1 MRAYRSICL
10 TLSAL
15 AFAPLL
21 FAQTGASNPAL
32 SSVQRAHMKDLGAR
46 MESFQRTNQDSAIHY
61 GRLLYREGA
70 LARNAFFTAEGARGI
85 GLAKGESTVA
95 DSVTY
100 YLEIALRG
108 YETCDSIR
116 HLVYVA
122 EALSRFYMVQGRQAL
137 ALDRL
142 NTALLN
148 AEQTGDSASLSKV
161 FHRVA
166 TIHAAMGQHQLSLT
180 ESRKSLAI
188 NLAMGQPLAVSVNYN
203 AMGSSFVDLG
213 ELDSARVYFS
223 KSLKI
228 KEQLKDLK
236 GIGSVLNNMALME
249 VDAKN
254 FAEADALLN
263 RCIAIGKKT
272 GVSSLITMAQINQ
285 GYCALK
291 KGNPD
296 QAISLLLSAMKN
308 PEVQRNLTY
317 HIEVA
322 SNLASAYAE
331 IGDFASAYRY
341 KEEFLAITDS
351 MRKQDMA
358 TKVLALQNEIE
369 EQRHRRD
376 VDALNALSAAQEV
389 QIRNRQTL
397 ILVLGVLVLL
407 VFAVA
412 LLLWLRYRIR
422 TREHDRLNALN
433 QLKSRFFSNISHEFK
448 TPLSLIL
455 GPLDKLMASTEPGS
469 EERVLYAL
477 MQRNA
482 RQLLDLNNQL
492 LDLARLESGKM
503 QLRSSEIHWQHS
515 LRGIASAFLPD
526 ALRREVSLDIQVMGD
541 DVEALA
547 DRNAVEKILNNLLSN
562 ALKHTPGGGSI
573 HFSATLV
580 QAEEDADPETAG
592 EWRGTHALLT
602 VSDSGKGI
610 PQDDLDRIFDR
621 FYQVES
627 DRQAGTPGTGIG
639 LALVRELVQLM
650 DGEIQVQSSVGTG
663 TTFNVRLPLQVRP
676 SSGQPLPT
684 PDPDEQNMPSAAE
697 LGALPRLLIV
707 EDNEEM
713 RDYMRREFAIAFDV
727 VVAENG
733 LIGLEKA
740 VDETPDII
748 ISDLMMPEMDG
759 IALCAAIKSS
769 PATSHVP
776 FILLT
781 ALGSVEDRV
790 RGLEEGADDY
800 LQKPFH
806 TGELMARARNLIEQ
820 RRALRRLWTQPT
832 TDSADLPASSLNR
845 LDQEFLER
853 AMATTR
859 EHMADPEYSV
869 ETFAREMHMS
879 RPQLFRKIKALTD
892 QNLSEFIRT
901 VRLREAGRL
910 FAENFGNVTE
920 VLYAVGF
927 NNSSYFS
934 KCFREMYGMAP
945 SDYAEQFR
953 VRSK

>member
-1 MRAYRSICL
+1 MTAFRSA
-10 TLSAL
+10 TLLLLLVL
-15 AFAPLL
+15 ATCQVH
-21 FAQTGASNPAL
+21 AQAGASHKAL
-32 SSVQRAHMKDLGAR
+32 TSQQRARFGELVTKIR
-46 MESFQRTNQDSAIHY
+46 SFRRTNQDSTLYY
-61 GRLLYREGA
+61 GRTLYREAARTGDPFYTACGA
-70 LARNAFFTAEGARGI
+70 NAI
-85 GLAKGESTVA
+85 GMAKSESNVG

-100 YLEIALRG
+100 YMEIALKG
-108 YETCDSIR
+108 FEQTDSIR
-116 HLVYVA
+116 ELVFAA
-122 EALSRFYMVQGRQAL
+122 EALSQFYIEQGRQEL
-137 ALDRL
+137 ALERL
-142 NTALLN
+142 KTAMRY
-148 AEQTGDSASLSKV
+148 AEGSHDSSSLAKV
-161 FHRVA
+161 HHRIA
-166 TIHAAMGQHQLSLT
+166 TIHDVMHQYPLSIL

-188 NLAMGQPLAVSVNYN
+188 NLAMGQRLPVSVNYN
-203 AMGSSFVDLG
+203 SLGSCFVDMG
-213 ELDSARVYFS
+213 MLDSARYYFA
-223 KSLKI
+223 KSLQL

-236 GIGSVLNNMALME
+236 GIGSVLNNMAIME
-249 VDAKN
+249 VGAGN
-254 FAEADALLN
+254 FDEADALLK
-263 RCIAIGKKT
+263 RAIAIGKKT
-272 GVSSLITMAQINQ
+272 GVKTLLALGQVNQ

-291 KGNPD
+291 RGQPAR
-296 QAISLLLSAMKN
+296 AIALLLAAQDI
-308 PEVQRNLTY
+308 PEVQNNLVY
-317 HIEVA
+317 KIEA
-322 SNLASAYAE
+322 ATNLATAYAQV
-331 IGDFASAYRY
+331 GDFANAYRY
-341 KEEFLAITDS
+341 QQSYLATADS
-351 MRKQDMA
+351 MRQQDMA
-358 TKVLALQNEIE
+358 AKVLTLQNEIE
-369 EQRHRRD
+369 AQRHLREM
-376 VDALNALSAAQEV
+376 AELNAHSANQEI
-389 QIRNRQTL
+389 QIRNRQAL
-397 ILVLGVLVLL
+397 ILVLGAIVLL
-407 VFAVA
+407 IFAA
-412 LLLWLRYRIR
+412 TLLLWLRYRIR

-455 GPLDKLMASTEPGS
+455 GPLDRLMASTEPGS

-503 QLRSSEIHWQHS
+503 QLRDSEMPWQHS
-515 LRGIASAFLPD
+515 LSAIASAFLPD
-526 ALRREVSLDIQVMGD
+526 AARREVGLEIVVEAGD
-541 DVEALA
+541 HEALA

-573 HFSATLV
+573 TFTATLIPG
-580 QAEEDADPETAG
+580 QDGDGANAEGWEAAY
-592 EWRGTHALLT
+592 ALLT
-602 VSDSGKGI
+602 VHDSGKGI

-650 DGEIQVQSSVGTG
+650 DGEIDVQSRMGEGS
-663 TTFNVRLPLQVRP
+663 TFSVRLPLQIRP
-676 SSGQPLPT
+676 GSGQPQPAS
-684 PDPDEQNMPSAAE
+684 DPEEVSQAQGAE
-697 LGALPRLLIV
+697 GRELPRLLIV

-713 RDYMRREFAIAFDV
+713 RDYMRREFAIAFEV

-733 LIGLEKA
+733 RIGLEKA
-740 VDETPDII
+740 IDETPDIV

-759 IALCAAIKSS
+759 IALCAALKSS

-806 TGELMARARNLIEQ
+806 AGELMARARNLIEQ
-820 RRALRRLWTQPT
+820 RRALRRLWSQP
-832 TDSADLPASSLNR
+832 DADHSEAPVSSLNR

-853 AMATTR
+853 AMAVTR
-859 EHMADPEYSV
+859 EHMADPAYSV
-869 ETFAREMHMS
+869 ETFSREMHMS

-910 FAENFGNVTE
+910 FSENFGNVTE

-953 VRSK
+953 ARSK